1 MSLQKQLQELIEA
14 DIISEEIADK
24 ILAYY
29 KHKDDK
35 TSNRIFVVFGVLGAL
50 LIGLGL
56 ILIIAH
62 NWDNLSRTAKTLLA
76 FVPLLIGQILA
87 GYTLLKKTNSPTWR
101 ESTSTFLFFAI
112 GATIALIS
120 QIYHLSGSLSTFL
133 LTWLLLALPLVY
145 LMRSSMTSL
154 LYIAGISY
162 YVFEVGYSFYHKF
175 ENNYYWLLLLLILP
189 FYYWLY
195 KNKSGSNALI
205 FHHWFL
211 PLSIL
216 LAFGT
221 LVEHNGRFIFVG
233 YMSLLGLFYLIGNT
247 DYFIKQKLLNN
258 SYMIIGSLG
267 TVGILLALSFKWFWR
282 ELRHQEL
289 MSGQFQSTEF
299 IVSVILTIVAMILFF
314 YQFKTK
320 SLKELKPISI
330 TFLLFFLTF
339 IIGLYS
345 GIAVVLINIILF
357 GIGVFTIKEG
367 EKQNNL
373 LILNYGLLII
383 TSLVISRFFDVN
395 LSFVLRGLLFILV
408 GTGFFAANY
417 WMLKKRNNEA

>member
-1 MSLQKQLQELIEA
+1 
-14 DIISEEIADK
+14 
-24 ILAYY
+24 
-29 KHKDDK
+29 
-35 TSNRIFVVFGVLGAL
+35 
-50 LIGLGL
+50 
-56 ILIIAH
+56 
-62 NWDNLSRTAKTLLA
+62 
-76 FVPLLIGQILA
+76 
-87 GYTLLKKTNSPTWR
+87 
-101 ESTSTFLFFAI
+101 
-112 GATIALIS
+112 
-120 QIYHLSGSLSTFL
+120 
-133 LTWLLLALPLVY
+133 
-145 LMRSSMTSL
+145 
-154 LYIAGISY
+154 
-162 YVFEVGYSFYHKF
+162 
-175 ENNYYWLLLLLILP
+175 
-189 FYYWLY
+189 
-195 KNKSGSNALI
+195 
-205 FHHWFL
+205 
-211 PLSIL
+211 
-216 LAFGT
+216 
-221 LVEHNGRFIFVG
+221 
-233 YMSLLGLFYLIGNT
+233 
-247 DYFIKQKLLNN
+247 
-258 SYMIIGSLG
+258 MIIGSLG